1 MTKPIIPVVAALIFD
16 AQNRI
21 IITRRP
27 RGTHLAGMWE
37 FPGGR
42 IEPGETPEQALT
54 REIREELALD
64 IKVDSLYFQ
73 DVFEYENK
81 IVDISF
87 FMCTQKDPAQEPQ
100 ALDVA
105 EWKRVRLVELEE
117 FEFPPAD
124 KELIRQLLE
133 FDFMFCRI

>member
-1 MTKPIIPVVAALIFD
+1 MIKPTIPVVAALIFD

-27 RGTHLAGMWE
+27 QGTHLAGMWE

-42 IEPGETPEQALT
+42 IESGEASEQALL
-54 REIREELALD
+54 REISEELALD
-64 IKVDSLYFQ
+64 IKVGQLYLQ

-81 IVDISF
+81 IIDISF
-87 FMCTQKDPAQEPQ
+87 FMCSQDNPIQEPQ
-100 ALDVA
+100 ALEVA
-105 EWKRVRLVELEE
+105 EWKRVRLSELEQ